1 MRQLA
6 RLVLPVL
13 VLDVRLVAGAQ
24 ERAPVGVPA
33 ALVLQL
39 AVLPIQGVTTM
50 VSRIFSRIVSPIVT
64 GLLLDKPIQDARE
77 PSGAGAG
84 RGGVDDGSAGARS
97 WSCVGV
103 GRAPRLPTGT
113 APAPGSVT
121 YRLAPPS
128 VAGHERSAAGSPP
141 PPGPPGRSSAR

>member
-1 MRQLA
+1 MARPVTQLA

-50 VSRIFSRIVSPIVT
+50 VSRIFSRITP
-64 GLLLDKPIQDARE
+64 AR
-77 PSGAGAG
+77 
-84 RGGVDDGSAGARS
+84 VQ
-97 WSCVGV
+97 
-103 GRAPRLPTGT
+103 T
-113 APAPGSVT
+113 
-121 YRLAPPS
+121 
-128 VAGHERSAAGSPP
+128 
-141 PPGPPGRSSAR
+141 